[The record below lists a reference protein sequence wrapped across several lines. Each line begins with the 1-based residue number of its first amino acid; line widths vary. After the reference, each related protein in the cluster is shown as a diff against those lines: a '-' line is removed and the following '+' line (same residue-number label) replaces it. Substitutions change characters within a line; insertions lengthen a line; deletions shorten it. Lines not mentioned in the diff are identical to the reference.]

1 MYLTE
6 VLTRS
11 SSGAISHRC
20 ILLRESYREDG
31 KVKNRTVANITH
43 CSPEE
48 IAAIRFAL
56 ENKHD
61 PSSLGS
67 SRGFLPQDI
76 VLKQGLSVGAVLVV
90 YSLARELGVER
101 ALGKDREGK
110 LALFQVIARAIDQ
123 GSRLS
128 AVRFGQDS
136 AICDILGLTEGF
148 SEDALYTNLHWLT
161 ENQEEIQKRLFI
173 ERSKGKTPGL
183 FLYDVTSSY
192 LEGDRNEFG
201 AYGYNRDRKGGKK
214 QVVLGL
220 LCHEDGD
227 PVSVEVFHGNTGDPK
242 TFGRQV
248 QRVAKIYGCIDVT
261 FVGDRGMIRQGQ
273 IEDLAAEHFHFIT
286 AITKPQIEGLLKSG
300 LMQLDMFDDKICEVV
315 DGGIRY
321 VLRRNPQ
328 RAREIARNREEKQ
341 ASIARMIEKIHGS
354 VEDDLRLKVKKGL
367 ERVKAKIEKSMTGE
381 WLTVAVEGQQL
392 KLEKDAQALETALLA
407 NPKHAKRITRSA
419 GTVAALIEKT
429 NKALEESPLGRLTRG
444 GKSVRERIERL
455 KLHGWLKVAIEG
467 RQLKLEGDAE
477 ALEEQA
483 RLDGCYA
490 LKTDLSTAA
499 ASKETVHDRYK
510 DLTLVEQA
518 FRTAKTVE
526 LEMRPWYVRTEESTR
541 GHALVVMLAYK
552 VVRRLQK
559 AWSDIDRTVEEGLEV
574 LKGLCSTE
582 IWVKGTLAA
591 NQIPKPTDLTAE
603 LLKTAGVKFPKTIPA
618 LGAKV
623 VSRHPLPERRSTRC
637 N

>member
-11 SSGAISHRC
+11 KSGAISHRC

-31 KVKNRTVANITH
+31 KVKNRTVANLTH
-43 CSPEE
+43 SSPKE

-61 PSSLGS
+61 LSALGS
-67 SRGFLPQDI
+67 SRGFLLEDI
-76 VLKQGLSVGAVLVV
+76 ELKQGLSVGAVLAV
-90 YSLARELGVER
+90 YSLAREVGVER
-101 ALGKDREGK
+101 ALGKNREGK

-128 AVRFGQDS
+128 AVRFGQDH

-148 SEDALYTNLHWLT
+148 SEDALYTNLNWLT
-161 ENQEEIQKRLFI
+161 ENQERIQKRLFI

-192 LEGDRNEFG
+192 LEGDCNELG
-201 AYGYNRDRKGGKK
+201 AYGYNRDRKKGKK

-227 PVSVEVFHGNTGDPK
+227 PVSVEVFKGNTGDPK
-242 TFGRQV
+242 TFGSQV
-248 QRVAKIYGCIDVT
+248 QRVAEIYGCKDVT

-273 IEDLAAEHFHFIT
+273 IKDLVAEHFHFIT
-286 AITKPQIEGLLKSG
+286 AITKPQIEGLLNSG

-328 RAREIARNREEKQ
+328 RARDIALNREDKQ
-341 ASIARMIEKIHGS
+341 ASIAKMIEKIHES

-367 ERVKAKIEKSMTGE
+367 ERAKAKIEKLKTGE
-381 WLTVAVEGQQL
+381 WLKVAVEGQQL
-392 KLEKDAQALETALLA
+392 KLEKDAEALGSVLLA
-407 NPKHAKRITRSA
+407 NPKHAKHITRSVD
-419 GTVAALIEKT
+419 TVATSIEKT
-429 NKALEESPLGRLTRG
+429 NKTMEESSRRGITRES
-444 GKSVRERIERL
+444 KTVRERIERL
-455 KLHGWLKVAIEG
+455 KIDGWLEVVIEG
-467 RQLKLEGDAE
+467 RQLKLEKDAE

-559 AWSDIDRTVEEGLEV
+559 AWSGIDRTVEEGLEV

-603 LLKTAGVKFPKTIPA
+603 LFKTAGVKIPKTIPA

-623 VSRHPLPERRSTRC
+623 VSRHPLQERRPTRC
-637 N
+637 K